1 MSLRVWGVVQALLEP
16 SKGGIFS
23 CRSAVLNCT
32 ANKLKESLGIISAT
46 KRTMPLR
53 FRSMFRGIRSSINN
67 EGGHDE
73 THPTYTAGQ
82 QEVTGYSLRD
92 DNDWWYLFEG
102 G

>member
-1 MSLRVWGVVQALLEP
+1 LHSHAWQ
-16 SKGGIFS
+16 
-23 CRSAVLNCT
+23 
-32 ANKLKESLGIISAT
+32 
-46 KRTMPLR
+46 
-53 FRSMFRGIRSSINN
+53 
-67 EGGHDE
+67 